1 MNIQDILQSA
11 ISLAGKYG
19 KTDLAAK
26 FSALTTAIRND
37 KLKVVVL
44 GDFKAGK
51 STLLN
56 RLFIRKNLLPTD
68 YMEATAVPTHLSNG
82 PMGMNT
88 WMRNPDGDDVLVTER
103 RTFGDAEVAATVTA
117 STEQERADKAGRY
130 SKVSITMPGILPD
143 NIILVDTPGLNT
155 TNTAIYTGTL
165 EEARTADAILYVVR
179 AKQLSSREEALI
191 VDLAGSQKLKVP
203 MHVVLTHDKAAG
215 ISEGQLENIC
225 QTIKAQLKLKGLNCG
240 VSIFSID
247 GTEAPTSSLVE
258 KIDTTFG
265 DDWGWESTKSTVETA
280 KPATDDWGW
289 DAPVPETVIAPA
301 ATTAAPAHNLE
312 EELLTFFNGDVNRGR
327 MARIARELKPMLST
341 LISAIETRLALAGA
355 KEEDIKKL
363 EAGKVSMQKEY
374 LRVVESLLLDVRS
387 AQHQFCNSVED
398 DLDDLRKHYEKDL
411 NKKESTGEILAS
423 ISDWHSDIPER
434 LQRVLNMRKLDLQ
447 RDIDAISLKHQ
458 QELMKGLAP
467 EGIETEMPSDW
478 VIKFVNFVPNWML
491 QLADYV
497 IFDLI
502 SPLPVWLDVPV
513 RMLVDKI
520 PGIRNLMPA
529 NIAATLARKMAI
541 DKLGECVKAIKG
553 QVRQQLDDKFNDL
566 NAKLRN
572 ALTQA
577 DIFAEQDA
585 AIAEVRAGTLTPE
598 QKQQLLAEKAQI
610 ASWGL
615 EI

>member
-1 MNIQDILQSA
+1 MNIQEILQSA
-11 ISLAGKYG
+11 TSLAGKYG
-19 KTDLAAK
+19 KTELAERLSTLA
-26 FSALTTAIRND
+26 TAIRND

-82 PMGMNT
+82 PIGMNT

-117 STEQERADKAGRY
+117 STEQERADKASRY

-191 VDLAGSQKLKVP
+191 TDLAGSQKLKVP

-225 QTIKAQLKLKGLNCG
+225 QTIQDQLRLKGLNCG
-240 VSIFSID
+240 VSIFSLD
-247 GTEAPTSSLVE
+247 ESEAPSSTLVE

-312 EELLTFFNGDVNRGR
+312 EELLTFFNGEVNRGR

-387 AQHQFCNSVED
+387 AQQQFSNSVED
-398 DLDDLRKHYEKDL
+398 DLDDLRKQYEKDL
-411 NKKESTGEILAS
+411 NKKESTGDILAS
-423 ISDWHSDIPER
+423 ISDWQTDIPER
-434 LQRVLNMRKLDLQ
+434 LQRVLNKRKLDLQ

-467 EGIETEMPSDW
+467 EGVKTEMPSDW

-520 PGIRNLMPA
+520 PGIRDLMPA

-541 DKLGECVKAIKG
+541 NKLGECVKAIKG

-577 DIFAEQDA
+577 DIFAEQNA

>member
-1 MNIQDILQSA
+1 MNIQEILQSA
-11 ISLAGKYG
+11 TSLAGKYG

-26 FSALTTAIRND
+26 FSALATAIRND

-225 QTIKAQLKLKGLNCG
+225 QTIKDQLKLKGLNCG

-247 GTEAPTSSLVE
+247 ETEGATSSLIE

-265 DDWGWESTKSTVETA
+265 DS
-280 KPATDDWGW
+280 WGW
-289 DAPVPETVIAPA
+289 DSTKPTQKTAQADTDGWGWDSPAPA
-301 ATTAAPAHNLE
+301 APSAPAEVPTAPARDLE
-312 EELLTFFNGDVNRGR
+312 AEILAFFNGEVNRGR
-327 MARIARELKPMLST
+327 MARIARELKPLLST

-398 DLDDLRKHYEKDL
+398 DLDDLRKQYEKELKTKDT
-411 NKKESTGEILAS
+411 TGDILAC
-423 ISDWHSDIPER
+423 ISDWQTDIPER
-434 LQRVLNMRKLDLQ
+434 LQRVLNKRKLDLQ
-447 RDIDAISLKHQ
+447 RNIDAISSKHHQDLK
-458 QELMKGLAP
+458 KGLEP
-467 EGIETEMPSDW
+467 EGIETKMPSDW
-478 VIKFVNFVPNWML
+478 VIKMVSFVPNWML

-513 RMLVDKI
+513 RICVDKI

-529 NIAATLARKMAI
+529 NIAADLARNMAI

>member
-11 ISLAGKYG
+11 LSLAGKYG

-26 FSALTTAIRND
+26 FSALANAIRND

-247 GTEAPTSSLVE
+247 GTEEATSSLIE

-265 DDWGWESTKSTVETA
+265 DDWGWDS
-280 KPATDDWGW
+280 P
-289 DAPVPETVIAPA
+289 APA
-301 ATTAAPAHNLE
+301 APSAPAEVPTAPARDLE
-312 EELLTFFNGDVNRGR
+312 EELLTFFNGEVNRGR

-387 AQHQFCNSVED
+387 AQHQFSNSVED
-398 DLDDLRKHYEKDL
+398 DLDDLRKQYEKDL

-423 ISDWHSDIPER
+423 ISDWQSDIPER
-434 LQRVLNMRKLDLQ
+434 LQRVLNKRKLDLQ

-458 QELMKGLAP
+458 QDLMKGLAP

-502 SPLPVWLDVPV
+502 SPLPVWLDVLV
-513 RMLVDKI
+513 RMFVDKI

-566 NAKLRN
+566 NAKLHN
-572 ALTQA
+572 ALTQT
-577 DIFAEQDA
+577 DIFAEQNA

>member
-11 ISLAGKYG
+11 ISLAGKHG

-26 FSALTTAIRND
+26 CSALATAIRND

-143 NIILVDTPGLNT
+143 NIILVDTPRLNT
-155 TNTAIYTGTL
+155 TNTASYTGTL

-191 VDLAGSQKLKVP
+191 VDLAGSQKMKVP
-203 MHVVLTHDKAAG
+203 SHVVLTHDRAAG

-225 QTIKAQLKLKGLNCG
+225 QTIKAQLGLKGLNCG
-240 VSIFSID
+240 VSIFSLD
-247 GTEAPTSSLVE
+247 ESEAPTSSLVE

-265 DDWGWESTKSTVETA
+265 
-280 KPATDDWGW
+280 DDWGW

-301 ATTAAPAHNLE
+301 ATTAAPDRDLE
-312 EELLTFFNGDVNRGR
+312 AEILAFFNGDVNRGR

-398 DLDDLRKHYEKDL
+398 DLDDLRKQYEKDL

-423 ISDWHSDIPER
+423 ISDWQSDIPER

-458 QELMKGLAP
+458 QELMKGFAP

-553 QVRQQLDDKFNDL
+553 QVRQQLDDKFNGL

>member
-1 MNIQDILQSA
+1 MNIQEILQSA
-11 ISLAGKYG
+11 TSLAGKYG

-26 FSALTTAIRND
+26 FSALATAIRND

-130 SKVSITMPGILPD
+130 SKVCITMPGILPD

-247 GTEAPTSSLVE
+247 GTEEASSSLIE

-265 DDWGWESTKSTVETA
+265 DS
-280 KPATDDWGW
+280 WGW
-289 DAPVPETVIAPA
+289 DSTPPTQKTAQADTNGWGWDSPAPA
-301 ATTAAPAHNLE
+301 APSAPAEVPTAPVRDLE
-312 EELLTFFNGDVNRGR
+312 AELLAFFNGEVNRGR
-327 MARIARELKPMLST
+327 MARIARELKPMLYT

-387 AQHQFCNSVED
+387 AQQQFSNAVET
-398 DLDDLRKHYEKDL
+398 DLDDLRKQYEKEL
-411 NKKESTGEILAS
+411 KTKGTTGDILAC
-423 ISDWHSDIPER
+423 ISDWQTDIPER
-434 LQRVLNMRKLDLQ
+434 LQRVLNKRKLDLQ
-447 RDIDAISLKHQ
+447 RDIDAISLKHHQ
-458 QELMKGLAP
+458 DLMKGLAP
-467 EGIETEMPSDW
+467 EGIKTVMPSDW
-478 VIKFVNFVPNWML
+478 VIKIVSFVPNWML

-502 SPLPVWLDVPV
+502 SPLPVWLDVLV
-513 RMLVDKI
+513 RMFVDKI

-529 NIAATLARKMAI
+529 NIAAALARNMAI

-553 QVRQQLDDKFNDL
+553 QVHQQLDDKFNDL
-566 NAKLRN
+566 NAKLRS

>member
-1 MNIQDILQSA
+1 MNIQEILQSA
-11 ISLAGKYG
+11 INLAGKYG
-19 KTDLAAK
+19 KNELAERL
-26 FSALTTAIRND
+26 STLSTAIRND

-82 PMGMNT
+82 PIGMNT

-103 RTFGDAEVAATVTA
+103 RTFGDADVAATVTA
-117 STEQERADKAGRY
+117 STEQERADKASRY

-165 EEARTADAILYVVR
+165 EEARSADAILYVVR

-191 VDLAGSQKLKVP
+191 TDLAGSQKLKVP
-203 MHVVLTHDKAAG
+203 MHVVLTHDKAAN
-215 ISEGQLENIC
+215 INEGQLDNIC
-225 QTIKAQLKLKGLNCG
+225 QTIQAQLRLKGLNCG
-240 VSIFSID
+240 VSIFSLD
-247 GTEAPTSSLVE
+247 ESEAPSSTLVE
-258 KIDTTFG
+258 KIDTSFG
-265 DDWGWESTKSTVETA
+265 DDWGWGPAQNTEAAA
-280 KPATDDWGW
+280 KPSSDDWGW
-289 DAPVPETVIAPA
+289 EAPVPETVVTPVGAS
-301 ATTAAPAHNLE
+301 TAPAHNLE
-312 EELLTFFNGDVNRGR
+312 DELLSFFNGEVNRGR

-363 EAGKVSMQKEY
+363 EAGKASMQKEY

-387 AQHQFCNSVED
+387 AQQQFSNSVED
-398 DLDDLRKHYEKDL
+398 DLDDLRKQYEKDL

-423 ISDWHSDIPER
+423 ISDWQTDIPER
-434 LQRVLNMRKLDLQ
+434 LQRVLNKRKLDLQ

-467 EGIETEMPSDW
+467 EGVETEMPSDW

-513 RMLVDKI
+513 RMFVDKI
-520 PGIRNLMPA
+520 PGIRDLMPA

-541 DKLGECVKAIKG
+541 NKLGECVKAIKG

-577 DIFAEQDA
+577 DIFAEQNA